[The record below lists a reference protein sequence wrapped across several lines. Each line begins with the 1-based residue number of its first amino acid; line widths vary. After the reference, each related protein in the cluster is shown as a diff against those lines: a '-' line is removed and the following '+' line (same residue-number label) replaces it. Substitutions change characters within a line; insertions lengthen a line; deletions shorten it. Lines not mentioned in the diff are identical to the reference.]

1 MRFNKSKC
9 MVLHLYGGNPH
20 YQYKLGDERT
30 VHRPAKKDLR
40 ILIDGKLNMSQKINH
55 MLGCMKRSMTSGS
68 REVILLFYS
77 VLVRTYL

>member
-1 MRFNKSKC
+1 M
-9 MVLHLYGGNPH
+9 L
-20 YQYKLGDERT
+20 
-30 VHRPAKKDLR
+30 KDLR